1 MQDMSTNKRSQ
12 SPTARKVVGS
22 LAVIGTA
29 AAVAGLGTY
38 GNFTDSTT
46 PINTTV
52 ATGTLSIDL
61 TQPAGAVAVP
71 LNVSGMVPGDSI
83 TRAVNLVNDG
93 DVPLSSVSMVATAP
107 APSILTTDQT
117 NGLQLS
123 VKKCSVDWTQGGT
136 AQAPTYACSGTQTT
150 MLTAPVVTTTGLANP
165 ASLTPGGVDRLIF
178 TVSLPGTAG
187 NEFQGKSAGISLSFT
202 GVQRAGAAL

>member
-1 MQDMSTNKRSQ
+1 MQDMSSKRSA

-52 ATGTLSIDL
+52 ATGTLSINV
-61 TQPAGAVAVP
+61 TQPAHANPVTM
-71 LNVSGMVPGDSI
+71 NVSGLVPGDSM
-83 TRAVNLVNDG
+83 TRPVNLVNDG
-93 DVPLSSVSMVATAP
+93 NVALSSVSLVSTAT
-107 APSILTTDQT
+107 APSILTTDTT
-117 NGLQLS
+117 NGLQLT
-123 VKKCSVDWTQGGT
+123 VKKCSVDWGQIGT
-136 AQAPTYACSGTQTT
+136 AANPQYTCSGTQSTV
-150 MLTAPVVTTTGLANP
+150 LTSPVVNTTTLANA
-165 ASLTPGGVDRLIF
+165 ASLTPGGVDRLVF
-178 TVSLPGTAG
+178 TLSLPATAG

-202 GVQRAGAAL
+202 GVQRAGTAL